1 MYFKAENGYA
11 AWQFNIDIM
20 IIQRL
25 INFKT
30 LQWFRVSI
38 GGLVYFKKYFLIK
51 KALTN
56 NFFNAIIQ
64 SI

>member
-20 IIQRL
+20 IFQRL
-25 INFKT
+25 IN
-30 LQWFRVSI
+30 
-38 GGLVYFKKYFLIK
+38 FKKYFLIK